1 MIHRTAPAS
10 LAMLGAAL
18 ALALR
23 PAPLQARDLAQVKAA
38 GVVRAIVS
46 LDEQPERFN
55 RQAQGD
61 PGFEREM
68 LEGFA
73 RLKRLRLEVVAV
85 RTFSDRIPALLR
97 GDGDVIIGL
106 VDTAER
112 RKQIDF
118 TDEVL
123 PVRHVAVTHKPA
135 APVNSVEDLRKRK
148 AGTIRGTTW
157 ARETLAAGVPE
168 SQVEYFSDTEPMLQA
183 LAAGRVAVVV
193 MTLSDFVLAT
203 DRHPGLEGG
212 VFVGEPAHA
221 AWGLRKQDKE
231 LKAELDAY
239 IGNLRSGASWNRLI
253 VTYFGEKALSVLG
266 RTTGR

>member
-1 MIHRTAPAS
+1 MRAS
-10 LAMLGAAL
+10 PL
-18 ALALR
+18 ALALFSSLLLLAMP
-23 PAPLQARDLAQVKAA
+23 PAASPVDFPDIQARGSLRVIAA
-38 GVVRAIVS
+38 EG
-46 LDEQPERFN
+46 EQPEMFDFD
-55 RQAQGD
+55 GD
-61 PGFEREM
+61 PAKPGLEREM

-73 RLKRLRLEVVAV
+73 RLKRLQLEVVAV
-85 RTFSDRIPALLR
+85 KTFSDRIPALLR

-112 RKQIDF
+112 RRQIDF

-123 PVRHVAVTHKPA
+123 PVRHLAVTQKPA
-135 APVNSVEDLRKRK
+135 APVNSVEELRKRK

-183 LAAGRVAVVV
+183 LATGRAAVVV
-193 MTLSDFVLAT
+193 MTLSDFILAA

-221 AWGLRKQDKE
+221 AWGLRKEDAK
-231 LKAELDAY
+231 LKAELAAY

-266 RTTGR
+266 RATAR